1 MTYTLEQTEEM
12 VSALRALPA
21 MDGSKRRLN
30 KQAVVKHMARE
41 IAALQARGYTI
52 EQVIESLHGVGFE
65 ISTPT
70 LKSYLQ
76 RVKKRNGKDA
86 PKPKRQTRLVSV
98 VATPTPVRQAPTPAV
113 TDPKADGAV
122 KRGGKDAFLVKDK
135 DSY

>member
-1 MTYTLEQTEEM
+1 MTYTLEQTETM
-12 VSALRALPA
+12 VNALRALPA

-52 EQVIESLHGVGFE
+52 EQVVESLHGVGLE
-65 ISTPT
+65 ITTPT

-86 PKPKRQTRLVSV
+86 PKRWRRLVSV

-113 TDPKADGAV
+113 TDPKADGMV

>member
-41 IAALQARGYTI
+41 IADLQARGYTI
-52 EQVIESLHGVGFE
+52 EQVVESLNGVGFE

-76 RVKKRNGKDA
+76 RVKKRNGKDS
-86 PKPKRQTRLVSV
+86 PSRRGRLASV

-113 TDPKADGAV
+113 TDPKADGNV

-135 DSY
+135 DTY

>member
-12 VSALRALPA
+12 LSALRALPP
-21 MDGSKRRLN
+21 MNSSTRRLT

-52 EQVIESLHGVGFE
+52 EQVVESLHGVGLE
-65 ISTPT
+65 ITTPT

-76 RVKKRNGKDA
+76 RVKKRNGKGA
-86 PKPKRQTRLVSV
+86 AKRQGRLVSV
-98 VATPTPVRQAPTPAV
+98 VATPTPARQAPTPAV
-113 TDPKADGAV
+113 TEPKADGAV

>member
-21 MDGSKRRLN
+21 MDSSKRRLN

-41 IAALQARGYTI
+41 LAALQARGYTI
-52 EQVIESLHGVGFE
+52 EQVVESLHGVGFQ

-86 PKPKRQTRLVSV
+86 PKRQRRLVSAI
-98 VATPTPVRQAPTPAV
+98 ATRTPERQAPTPAV
-113 TDPKADGAV
+113 TEPKADGTV

-135 DSY
+135 DNY